1 MPLDPQV
8 KDFLN
13 MYNQY
18 QMPALDSIDPKMIRA
33 MEQNSALQQI
43 ASQTDIYRVE
53 DRTIPLEDRQIPVRL
68 YTPTDAEVHPALVFY
83 HGGGWVLGSLDSH
96 DELCRK
102 LAREAECVV
111 ISVDYRLAPEHP
123 FPAAVWDAYDS
134 LHYIAEHAGEYG
146 IDAEQIAVGGDSA
159 GGNLATVACIIARDK
174 SGPSVCYQLLFYPST
189 GNGTDTRSYRE
200 NSQGYLL
207 TADMMNWF
215 RKCYFEQPD
224 DENHPYASPV
234 LSSDLN
240 GLPPAMIITAE
251 YDPLRDSGA
260 EYARRLQEEGV
271 EVEYLCYD
279 GMIHGFVTMSQ
290 LDRTQEAIRQA
301 AARLRQVYQ
310 MDV

>member
-8 KDFLN
+8 QDFLN

-18 QMPALDSIDPKMIRA
+18 QMPVMDSIDPKMIRS
-33 MEQNSALQQI
+33 MESSSALQQNVP
-43 ASQTDIYRVE
+43 QTDIYRVE
-53 DRTIPLEDRQIPVRL
+53 DRSIPLADRQITVRL
-68 YTPTDAEVHPALVFY
+68 YTPTDANVHPALIFY

-123 FPAAVWDAYDS
+123 FPVAVWDAYDS
-134 LHYIAEHAGEYG
+134 LHYIAEHAEEYG
-146 IDAEQIAVGGDSA
+146 IDAKRIAVSGDSA
-159 GGNLATVACIIARDK
+159 GGNLAAVACIIARDK
-174 SGPSVCYQLLFYPST
+174 SGPEICYQLLFYPSM
-189 GNGTDTRSYRE
+189 GNATDTPSYRE

-215 RKCYFEQPD
+215 RKCYFKQPE

-234 LSSDLN
+234 LSGDLS
-240 GLPPAMIITAE
+240 GLPPALIMTAE

-260 EYARRLQEEGV
+260 EYARRLKKEGV
-271 EVEYLCYD
+271 EAEYICYD
-279 GMIHGFVTMSQ
+279 GMIHGFVTMGQ
-290 LDRTQEAIRQA
+290 LDRTQEAIILSA
-301 AARLRQVYQ
+301 ERLKHVYLNE
-310 MDV
+310 